1 MVFAQ
6 ANTHE
11 LEPAYLSVT
20 AGTHECFASFS
31 QEEQKT
37 SRGFMLPEA
46 EAVKNAVH
54 GTPVIAAGQLQD
66 RAICEYVLREGV
78 ADAVGLGRVL
88 FADINWVRKIAVKDV
103 DLIRNCVQCN
113 NCQNQISQGKPGFC
127 IRWSKTERASNLKDL
142 PQRQ

>member
-1 MVFAQ
+1 
-6 ANTHE
+6 
-11 LEPAYLSVT
+11 
-20 AGTHECFASFS
+20 
-31 QEEQKT
+31 
-37 SRGFMLPEA
+37 MLPEA

-88 FADINWVRKIAVKDV
+88 FADINWVRKIAGQDV

-113 NCQNQISQGKPGFC
+113 NGQNQI
-127 IRWSKTERASNLKDL
+127 
-142 PQRQ
+142 